1 MNVLWGRV
9 VVLGVVLLLVF
20 LLGRATSGSSAE
32 VKDLQERLQDREAE
46 IDQLE
51 AANREAANATPTP
64 SAPVDGTAG
73 GTTGG
78 VTTTTTPTPTTT
90 VTATPTAAA
99 NTEAQ
104 TYTVKAGDNFGT
116 ISTRFYGT
124 AGLARCIQTANSIT
138 DANRLQVGKSIT
150 IPAKDSCTAT
160 GTTATPTPSASPSR

>member
-32 VKDLQERLQDREAE
+32 VQDLQERLEDREAE

-51 AANREAANATPTP
+51 AANREAANATPTDA
-64 SAPVDGTAG
+64 APAD

-78 VTTTTTPTPTTT
+78 TADGTTGGTTTTTTTPTPTVTP
-90 VTATPTAAA
+90 TATSTAAA

-104 TYTVKAGDNFGT
+104 TYTVKSGDNLGR

-124 AGLARCIQTANSIT
+124 VSLAKCIQEANQI
-138 DANRLQVGKSIT
+138 ANASAIQVGKSLT
-150 IPAKDSCTAT
+150 IPPKASCTAT
-160 GTTATPTPSASPSR
+160 GTTASPSPS

>member
-64 SAPVDGTAG
+64 TAPVDGTVDGAVG
-73 GTTGG
+73 
-78 VTTTTTPTPTTT
+78 TTTTITPTPTVTT
-90 VTATPTAAA
+90 TASPTAAA

-104 TYTVKAGDNFGT
+104 TYTVKSGDNFGK

-124 AGLARCIQTANSIT
+124 AGLARCIQAANQIT
-138 DANRLQVGKSIT
+138 DASKLQVGKSIT
-150 IPAKDSCTAT
+150 IPAKASCTAT
-160 GTTATPTPSASPSR
+160 GTTATPTASATPS

>member
-32 VKDLQERLQDREAE
+32 VKQLQERLSDREAE

-51 AANREAANATPTP
+51 AANRATPPP
-64 SAPVDGTAG
+64 SVSTSPAAGTDGTGTG

-78 VTTTTTPTPTTT
+78 STTTPTPTAST
-90 VTATPTAAA
+90 TATPTGSPSPAA

-104 TYTVKAGDNFGT
+104 TYTVKSGDNFGK
-116 ISTRFYGT
+116 ISTRFYGS
-124 AGLARCIQTANSIT
+124 AAFGKCIQTANQIA
-138 DANRLQVGKSIT
+138 DASKLQVGKSIT
-150 IPAKDSCTAT
+150 IPPKPAAPCT
-160 GTTATPTPSASPSR
+160 

>member
-32 VKDLQERLQDREAE
+32 IQDLQERLEDREAE

-51 AANREAANATPTP
+51 AANREAANATPTE
-64 SAPVDGTAG
+64 SAPVDGTVD

-78 VTTTTTPTPTTT
+78 TTTTTATPTPTVTT
-90 VTATPTAAA
+90 TASPSPAA

-104 TYTVKAGDNFGT
+104 TYTVKSGDNLGR

-124 AGLARCIQTANSIT
+124 AGLARCIQDANDIT
-138 DANRLQVGKSIT
+138 DASTIQVGKSLT
-150 IPAKDSCTAT
+150 IPAKASCTAT
-160 GTTATPTPSASPSR
+160 GTTATPTASASP